1 MWGVNFMVRRR
12 NPDADSLASDR
23 DEGGRIPASPAV
35 CHWSSSTRKI
45 DPGDAK
51 YKIIIHIKITS

>member
-1 MWGVNFMVRRR
+1 MVRRR
-12 NPDADSLASDR
+12 NPDVDSLASDR

-35 CHWSSSTRKI
+35 CHGSSSTRKI

>member
-12 NPDADSLASDR
+12 NPDVDSLASDR

-35 CHWSSSTRKI
+35 CHGSSSTRKI